1 MSNPIV
7 WLYLLVQWDLNFKN
21 SHYYSN
27 IASDNSFT
35 FNSNSYVVE

>member
-7 WLYLLVQWDLNFKN
+7 WLYLLVQWDLYFEI
-21 SHYYSN
+21 SRYYST
-27 IASDNSFT
+27 IALDNSFT